1 MGNKTESKEEASRV
15 VELVQSL
22 VGRRW
27 VDPDAGVDRPFEP
40 SDALVV
46 AAYNAQVGTI
56 REHLDASG
64 LSDTRVGTVDKF
76 QGQEAAVAIVSLAA
90 SSADDVPRGVEFL
103 LNRNRLNIAV
113 SRGQVGAY
121 LVHSPRLLDHLP
133 TSPAALEEFG
143 AFVAL
148 AGSGE
153 ARPQLP
159 WADRVELLDRSS
171 RV

>member
-1 MGNKTESKEEASRV
+1 M
-15 VELVQSL
+15 
-22 VGRRW
+22 
-27 VDPDAGVDRPFEP
+27 
-40 SDALVV
+40 
-46 AAYNAQVGTI
+46 
-56 REHLDASG
+56 
-64 LSDTRVGTVDKF
+64 
-76 QGQEAAVAIVSLAA
+76 AIVSLAA

-103 LNRNRLNIAV
+103 LNRNRLNVAI

-148 AGSGE
+148 ANSGE

-159 WADRVELLDRSS
+159 WTDRVELLDRSS
-171 RV
+171 HV